1 VKKSY
6 AFLFLILIA
15 ALASSHN
22 VESLPYSTPRKLSI
36 YMPEHWHVHECEE
49 CPSGYMC
56 RYGQWVPSVYI
67 YKYPIWVFGI
77 SNEQQI
83 GGILNFRP
91 YPGYDCPEACTEDI
105 PVLYTAEVVYVQPW
119 NPDFNIE
126 DVPLTYIPPGRYVVT
141 SPSFL
146 VGDDTLWYFPD
157 DGTGAHHMSAT
168 LESDN
173 VKYGREDETAVLQLQ
188 VMDDLTE
195 TYIQVDSVF
204 GSITLPDGTEKTLK
218 REDWSDEWVWNEEE
232 ECYEYAWDFTN
243 DKGECADPKEGVYKA
258 NVYVKKK
265 YYQDTTATT
274 AFSVCYHCEIAL
286 VFDKDPPEYSIGEPV
301 GMTVTATDE
310 NGEPISTGIDSVLV
324 LPDDTEIP
332 DLIWNEITP
341 GEYSAVYTPEEEGT
355 HTITVTITE
364 GFVCYVEEASG
375 EFEVTPCQK
384 AWATLDIEGIAVDER
399 VTFTLTVTDDGG
411 LPLSDAV
418 IESDVQVLNYDPIS
432 LTWTETEE
440 GVYEAEFTP
449 SELGL
454 YKIKG
459 IVTAFGENVCFS
471 GSFSKDFV
479 ISERNLPDL
488 VIRNEDIVI
497 EPEPLLGDTVV
508 ISVTVWNFGKKE
520 AEDFWVIILIDDV
533 VKYKEHVAILKPD
546 ESVTIEY
553 EWLIVYSGSFVIQAI
568 ADPPEGMI

>member
-6 AFLFLILIA
+6 FFLFLILIA
-15 ALASSHN
+15 AFLSSHN
-22 VESLPYSTPRKLSI
+22 VESLPYSTPRRLSI

-49 CPSGYMC
+49 CISGYMC
-56 RYGQWVPSVYI
+56 RYSQWVPSVYI

-91 YPGYDCPEACTEDI
+91 YPGYDCPEVCTEDI
-105 PVLYTAEVVYVQPW
+105 PVLYTAKLVYVQPW

-157 DGTGAHHMSAT
+157 DGTGPHHMSAT
-168 LESDN
+168 LESDK
-173 VKYGREDETAVLQLQ
+173 VKYGREDELAVLQLKI
-188 VMDDLTE
+188 MDDLTE

-204 GSITLPDGTEKTLK
+204 GSITLPDGTKKTLK

-232 ECYEYAWDFTN
+232 KRYKYSWDFTN
-243 DKGECADPKEGVYKA
+243 DQGECADPKEGVYQA

-265 YYQDTTATT
+265 YYQDTTAAT
-274 AFSVCYHCEIAL
+274 AFSVCYHCEITL

-310 NGEPISTGIDSVLV
+310 NGEPINAGIDSVLV
-324 LPDDTEIP
+324 LPDDIEIP

-341 GEYSAVYTPEEEGT
+341 GEYSAVYTPEQEGT
-355 HTITVTITE
+355 HILTVSVTE
-364 GFVCYVEEASG
+364 GAVCYVEEASG
-375 EFEVTPCQK
+375 EFEVTPCLK
-384 AWATLDIEGIAVDER
+384 AWTTLDIEGIAVEEQ

-411 LPLSDAV
+411 LLLSDAV
-418 IESDVQVLNYDPIS
+418 IESEVQVLNYDPLS

-454 YKIKG
+454 YKIEG
-459 IVTAFGENVCFS
+459 IVTAFNETVCFS
-471 GSFSKDFV
+471 GSFSEDFV

-497 EPEPLLGDTVV
+497 EPEPRLGDTVV